1 MAKQLHNSSSNN
13 LRQST
18 VVGYL
23 SNFKFN
29 NKDFIMDLFVIVYFD
44 NL

>member
-1 MAKQLHNSSSNN
+1 MVEQLYNSSSNN
-13 LRQST
+13 YRQKT

-23 SNFKFN
+23 SNFKSN
-29 NKDFIMDLFVIVYFD
+29 NKDFRMDLFVIVYFD